1 MDKTAYT
8 VFRSDLMSGTDVSA
22 DLVSVRYCTE
32 KSGDYTPAE
41 IENGS
46 VVELVELEDGN
57 REVWTATD
65 TKATSK
71 INDVVVIGTPELF
84 YDERKK
90 NLDEFVNE
98 AGQISRGYRLRS
110 GNIFSITKEGFKTT
124 LSKIEKGNIVELAAG
139 SKLNVVSTA
148 TTNSTTVGKIIAVED
163 TGRYTYYV
171 IKID

>member
-1 MDKTAYT
+1 MDKTTYT
-8 VFRSDLMSGTDVSA
+8 VFRSDLMSGTDVGA

-32 KSGDYTPAE
+32 KSGEYTPAK

-46 VVELVELEDGN
+46 VVELIELEEGN

-98 AGQISRGYRLRS
+98 AGQVSRGYRLRS
-110 GNIFSITKEGFKTT
+110 GNIFSVTKEGFNTT
-124 LSKIEKGNIVELAAG
+124 LSKIAKGNIVELTTGNKLSVVTAATEG
-139 SKLNVVSTA
+139 STV
-148 TTNSTTVGKIIAVED
+148 VGKIIAVED